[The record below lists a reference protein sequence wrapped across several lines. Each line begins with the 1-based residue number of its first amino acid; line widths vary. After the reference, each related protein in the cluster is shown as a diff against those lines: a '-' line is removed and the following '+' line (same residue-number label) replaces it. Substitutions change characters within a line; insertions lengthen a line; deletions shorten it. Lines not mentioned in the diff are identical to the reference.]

1 MDNINII
8 HDIMS
13 SVMALATIAITIMSF
28 LICMPRKTNVF
39 VIIISFIVF
48 TAGILLLNTVT
59 GHINNLPVPN
69 GWPFIPL
76 VILFFKGHIFEK
88 LFLLFANFFI
98 SFSIIIFFSMAFGF
112 FVQYG
117 SMQIF
122 LMMIAA
128 VFFAFTAYIIFVL
141 KFGKRVLEKIFG
153 SGSKKEWALYMIS
166 IFILYYSQFFLQR
179 IHVQNN
185 LFYFIAQIFLIWS
198 FIILCY
204 AIINTNEKTKQKY
217 EADFA
222 RGIIATGRGH
232 YKKMNELYDALKVMR
247 HDYKFHLNAAL
258 EMLQRGETEKGSE
271 YLSGLQNLLKDNDLH
286 NFSDNPVIN
295 SLVADYAGKCDELK
309 IDFNVSIK
317 IPPDFS
323 LSNYEMCIVLG
334 NLLENAVEACLKL
347 KPPSENERQIKL
359 AIKPQGEQLAIM
371 VRNTFD
377 GNVVKDGEK
386 YISTK
391 ENESGTGIG
400 LHSVMAVA
408 GSYGE
413 MFHIEHDS
421 KWFNVFFVWKQ
432 GE

>member
-1 MDNINII
+1 MDNVNII
-8 HDIMS
+8 HELMS
-13 SVMALATIAITIMSF
+13 AVMAVATIAITIMSF
-28 LICMPRKTNVF
+28 LICMPRRVPVF
-39 VIIISFIVF
+39 VIIISFMF
-48 TAGILLLNTVT
+48 FSAGLLLLNTVT

-76 VILFFKGHIFEK
+76 VIILFKGNIFEK

-117 SMQIF
+117 SIEIF
-122 LMMIAA
+122 FMMIAA
-128 VFFAFTAYIIFVL
+128 VFIAFTVYIIFVL
-141 KFGKRVLEKIFG
+141 KFVKRALEKIFG
-153 SGSKKEWALYMIS
+153 SGSKKEWALYMTS

-179 IHVQNN
+179 IHVPNN
-185 LFYFIAQIFLIWS
+185 LFYFVAQIFLIWS

-204 AIINTNEKTKQKY
+204 AIINTHEKTKQKY

-222 RGIIATGRGH
+222 RDIITTGREH
-232 YKKMNELYDALKVMR
+232 YRKMNELYDALKVMK

-258 EMLQRGETEKGSE
+258 DMLHRGETEKSSE
-271 YLSGLQNLLKDNDLH
+271 YLSGLQDQLKDNELL
-286 NFSDNPVIN
+286 NFCDNPVIN
-295 SLVADYAGKCDELK
+295 SLVADYARKCVRLH

-317 IPPDFS
+317 IPADFS

-347 KPPSENERQIKL
+347 EPENERQIKL
-359 AIKPQGEQLAIM
+359 VIKPQGEQLVIM
-371 VRNTFD
+371 VRNTYD

-386 YISTK
+386 FVSTK
-391 ENESGTGIG
+391 KSKSGNGIG
-400 LHSVMAVA
+400 LQSVMAVI

-421 KWFNVFFVWKQ
+421 KWFNVFVVWK
-432 GE
+432 